1 MAVQVVDGTGRTGYH
16 IHKIKYG
23 KDGAKADRRNLLRHH
38 MRNLDPDDVEHFSK
52 QNTNIATEYTH
63 ENWDWVNTGGEE
75 DETFLL
81 ANSVDE
87 VLEYGDARIARA
99 KNIKSNQVAFLNV
112 NVYFPVTMC
121 TPEKTTFRNKAGE
134 EIEGERWIV
143 EDKEEAQRYITSVV
157 KQFAEELP
165 GGMDAIH
172 GVSVNFD
179 ETRPHLTIIADS
191 LAENEKGELTV
202 AYSHAFGTHKSVV
215 YPEDH
220 EKAGRVISGTEK
232 LRDMQQRLRDRIAD
246 DGFDV
251 ERTAGGKGGIAHD
264 AYKELSF
271 ERAKTLEGIREVADR
286 HIEES
291 KKAKAEEQ
299 KAREEAEK
307 LKADMQGLAE
317 DLFNQVM
324 DEHRQKTEELKAE
337 RDVFIKTE
345 SAKMTAE
352 RKQFLDEARSEAEEI
367 RKSARDEAL
376 RSAQAEAE
384 RIRKEAEERA
394 LEREDEADRDRS
406 EARRALREA
415 EQKNQAAERK
425 SEELE
430 KKIAD
435 FERALDDI
443 HGVQDDLAA
452 GHKRLGKLIEAG
464 ELTIEEKRTL
474 AAEGRK
480 IREEEIKAEPTKR
493 RAVDVWLEEHRARQ
507 SKKPA
512 SRGYDGPEF

>member
-52 QNTNIATEYTH
+52 QNTNIATEHTH

-134 EIEGERWIV
+134 EIDGERWIV

-271 ERAKTLEGIREVADR
+271 ERAKTLEGIREIADR

-299 KAREEAEK
+299 KAREETEKVKAEN
-307 LKADMQGLAE
+307 QWLAN
-317 DLFNQVM
+317 DLFKQTM
-324 DEHRQKTEELKAE
+324 EEHEKKKDELKAE

-352 RKQFLDEARSEAEEI
+352 RKKTLDSARSEAEEI
-367 RKSARDEAL
+367 RKTARDEAL
-376 RSAQAEAE
+376 RSAQAEAA
-384 RIRKEAEERA
+384 RIIKEAEEWA
-394 LEREDEADRDRS
+394 LEREAEADRDRS
-406 EARRALREA
+406 EARRAL
-415 EQKNQAAERK
+415 QAAEQTSEAVEQEREALRK
-425 SEELE
+425 TN
-430 KKIAD
+430 AD
-435 FERALDDI
+435 FEQMKRDYGKSMEDFDDALRRAKEVVKQAEPHI
-443 HGVQDDLAA
+443 AEQVSNETVKVHGDAEKAASTGRNLAKEYA
-452 GHKRLGKLIEAG
+452 QKM
-464 ELTIEEKRTL
+464 
-474 AAEGRK
+474 
-480 IREEEIKAEPTKR
+480 KAEQ
-493 RAVDVWLEEHRARQ
+493 ARQ
-507 SKKPA
+507 KKP
-512 SRGYDGPEF
+512 SKGYDGPSF

>member
-38 MRNLDPDDVEHFSK
+38 MRNLDPDDVEHFSR
-52 QNTNIATEYTH
+52 QNTNIATEHTH
-63 ENWDWVNTGGEE
+63 ENWDWVNTGGKE

-134 EIEGERWIV
+134 EIDGERWIV

-299 KAREEAEK
+299 KAREETEKVKAEN
-307 LKADMQGLAE
+307 QWLAN
-317 DLFNQVM
+317 DLFKQTM
-324 DEHRQKTEELKAE
+324 EEHEKKKDELKAE

-352 RKQFLDEARSEAEEI
+352 RKKTLDSARSEAEEI
-367 RKSARDEAL
+367 RKTARDEAL

-384 RIRKEAEERA
+384 RIRREAEERA
-394 LEREDEADRDRS
+394 LEREAEADRDRS
-406 EARRALREA
+406 EARRELREA
-415 EQKNQAAERK
+415 EQKNQAA
-425 SEELE
+425 E

-452 GHKRLGKLIEAG
+452 GHKRLEKLIEAG
-464 ELTIEEKRTL
+464 ELTIEEKQTL

-480 IREEEIKAEPTKR
+480 IREEEMKAEPIKR
-493 RAVDVWLEEHRARQ
+493 RAVDVWLEEQGIREP
-507 SKKPA
+507 KKPA
-512 SRGYDGPEF
+512 PKGYDGPEF